1 MTKTETKHT
10 PPKWSAACHPQTNIA
25 HGYPLFAD
33 GGVVARFIIPHLDM
47 EHGYTIAKQRAE
59 RAAACWNA
67 CEGINP
73 DAVPDL
79 LAACK
84 AILADLREA
93 RDTGACSRSRDSQI
107 AEIATAIRKAEGTT

>member
-1 MTKTETKHT
+1 MDKTETKHT

-25 HGYPLFAD
+25 QGYPLFAD

-47 EHGYTIAKQRAE
+47 VHGYTIAKQRAE

-84 AILADLREA
+84 AMLNTPAMNADEMDPIEIEAVELARA
-93 RDTGACSRSRDSQI
+93 
-107 AEIATAIRKAEGTT
+107 AIRKAEGRE